1 MPSGKTLQNT
11 PSAVDFY
18 YKGMI
23 MTNTQAFGWKYM
35 VNWLA
40 RREHKIPDITFT
52 ARTTHKM
59 KATNEQI

>member
-1 MPSGKTLQNT
+1 
-11 PSAVDFY
+11 
-18 YKGMI
+18 MI